1 MFEEKGFRPML
12 CQETRRGASLALTA
26 SCLVLCIADPSAAQ
40 SEDTPAGAAVE
51 EDASTGGIAEE
62 EPRLNSIRLSGL
74 YAHQFLRER
83 TSATTGEPLETQEN
97 FGGFEIAYQRELIEG
112 HLAIELSKP
121 FVFSADTFESPFEVT
136 LEGLFV
142 KGPWE
147 GYIGAILAFN
157 VRVFNAERAQEEGQK
172 NVISFGVGA
181 TIGGSYHFTERWG
194 LELGFDYAY
203 VPTDPVVAH
212 DIDVALGGVYYF

>member
-1 MFEEKGFRPML
+1 MSSKIDQAVTLGVVAF
-12 CQETRRGASLALTA
+12 
-26 SCLVLCIADPSAAQ
+26 CLVLCIASTSAAQ
-40 SEDTPAGAAVE
+40 SDDAQADAAGE
-51 EDASTGGIAEE
+51 EDASTEGIGEE
-62 EPRLNSIRLSGL
+62 KPRLNSIRLSGL
-74 YAHQFLRER
+74 YAHQFLRDR
-83 TSATTGEPLETQEN
+83 NSATTGEPLETQEN
-97 FGGFEIAYQRELIEG
+97 FGGFEIAYQRDLIED

-121 FVFSADTFESPFEVT
+121 FVFSRDTFESPFEVT

-147 GYIGAILAFN
+147 GYIGAIVAFN
-157 VRVFNAERAQEEGQK
+157 IRVFSAERAEEEGQK
-172 NVISFGVGA
+172 NVVSFGVGG

>member
-1 MFEEKGFRPML
+1 MSSKIDQAVTLGVVAF
-12 CQETRRGASLALTA
+12 
-26 SCLVLCIADPSAAQ
+26 CLVLCIAGTSGAR
-40 SEDTPAGAAVE
+40 SEDTQADAAE
-51 EDASTGGIAEE
+51 EEGASTGGIGEE
-62 EPRLNSIRLSGL
+62 KPRLNSIRLSGL

-83 TSATTGEPLETQEN
+83 NSATTGEPLETQEN
-97 FGGFEIAYQRELIEG
+97 FGGFEIAYQRDLIED

-121 FVFSADTFESPFEVT
+121 FVFSRDTFESPFEVT

-147 GYIGAILAFN
+147 GYIGAIVAFN
-157 VRVFNAERAQEEGQK
+157 IRVFSAERAEEEGRQ
-172 NVISFGVGA
+172 NVVSFGVGA

>member
-1 MFEEKGFRPML
+1 V
-12 CQETRRGASLALTA
+12 TLAATV
-26 SCLVLCIADPSAAQ
+26 SCFLLCIAGTSAAQ
-40 SEDTPAGAAVE
+40 SENSETSVAGE
-51 EDASTGGIAEE
+51 EGASEEGIGEE
-62 EPRLNSIRLSGL
+62 KPRLNSIRLSGV
-74 YAHQFLRER
+74 YAHQFLHDRN
-83 TSATTGEPLETQEN
+83 SATTGEPLETREN
-97 FGGFEIAYQRELIEG
+97 FGGFEIAYQRDLIEE

-121 FVFSADTFESPFEVT
+121 FFFSRDTFESPFEVT

-147 GYIGAILAFN
+147 GYIGAIVVMN
-157 VRVFNAERAQEEGQK
+157 IRVFSEERAQEEGHK
-172 NVISFGVGA
+172 NIVSFGVGA
-181 TIGGSYHFTERWG
+181 TIGGNYHFTERWG

>member
-1 MFEEKGFRPML
+1 MSSKIDQAVTLGVVAF
-12 CQETRRGASLALTA
+12 
-26 SCLVLCIADPSAAQ
+26 CLVLCIAGTSGAR
-40 SEDTPAGAAVE
+40 SEDTQADAAE
-51 EDASTGGIAEE
+51 EEGASTGGIGEE
-62 EPRLNSIRLSGL
+62 KPRLNSIRLSGL

-83 TSATTGEPLETQEN
+83 NSATTGEPLETQEN
-97 FGGFEIAYQRELIEG
+97 FGGFEIAYQRDLIED

-121 FVFSADTFESPFEVT
+121 FVFSRDTFESPFEVT

-147 GYIGAILAFN
+147 GYIGAIVAFN
-157 VRVFNAERAQEEGQK
+157 IRVFSAERAEEEGRK
-172 NVISFGVGA
+172 NVVSFGVGA

>member
-1 MFEEKGFRPML
+1 MTSSMIDQAATLGVV
-12 CQETRRGASLALTA
+12 A
-26 SCLVLCIADPSAAQ
+26 SCFVLCIASTSAAQ
-40 SEDTPAGAAVE
+40 SDDAQADAAGE
-51 EDASTGGIAEE
+51 EDASTEGIGEE
-62 EPRLNSIRLSGL
+62 KPRLNSIRLSGL
-74 YAHQFLRER
+74 YAHQFLRDR
-83 TSATTGEPLETQEN
+83 NSATTGEPLETQEN
-97 FGGFEIAYQRELIEG
+97 FGGFEIAYQRDLIED

-121 FVFSADTFESPFEVT
+121 FVFSRDTFESPFEVT

-147 GYIGAILAFN
+147 GYIGAIVAFN
-157 VRVFNAERAQEEGQK
+157 IRVFNAERAEEEGRE
-172 NVISFGVGA
+172 NVVSFGVGG

>member
-1 MFEEKGFRPML
+1 MSSKIDQAVTLGVVAFCF
-12 CQETRRGASLALTA
+12 
-26 SCLVLCIADPSAAQ
+26 VLCIAGTSGAQ
-40 SEDTPAGAAVE
+40 SEDTQTDAATE
-51 EDASTGGIAEE
+51 GDASPGSIGEE
-62 EPRLNSIRLSGL
+62 KPRLNSIRLSGL

-83 TSATTGEPLETQEN
+83 SSATTGEPLETQEN
-97 FGGFEIAYQRELIEG
+97 FGGFEIAYQRDLIDE

-121 FVFSADTFESPFEVT
+121 FVFSGDTFESPFEVT
-136 LEGLFV
+136 LQGLFV

-147 GYIGAILAFN
+147 GYIGAIVAFN
-157 VRVFNAERAQEEGQK
+157 VRVFNAERAEEEGRK
-172 NVISFGVGA
+172 NVVSFGVGA

>member
-1 MFEEKGFRPML
+1 M
-12 CQETRRGASLALTA
+12 TLAATGSWL
-26 SCLVLCIADPSAAQ
+26 LLCITGTSAAQ
-40 SEDTPAGAAVE
+40 SENSETSVAGE
-51 EDASTGGIAEE
+51 EGASEEGIGKK
-62 EPRLNSIRLSGL
+62 EPRLNSVRLSGV
-74 YAHQFLRER
+74 YAHQFLNER
-83 TSATTGEPLETQEN
+83 NSATTGEPLETREN
-97 FGGFEIAYQRELIEG
+97 FGGFEIAYQRDLIAE

-121 FVFSADTFESPFEVT
+121 FFFSRDTFESPFEVT
-136 LEGLFV
+136 LEGLFR

-147 GYIGAILAFN
+147 GYIGAILVLN
-157 VRVFNAERAQEEGQK
+157 VRVFSAERAEEEGQK
-172 NVISFGVGA
+172 NVVSFGVGA

>member
-1 MFEEKGFRPML
+1 MAPRKAKR
-12 CQETRRGASLALTA
+12 TATLAVAA
-26 SCLVLCIADPSAAQ
+26 SCFLLCIAGTSAAQ
-40 SEDTPAGAAVE
+40 SEDSEAAAAGE
-51 EDASTGGIAEE
+51 ESSGREGIGEKK
-62 EPRLNSIRLSGL
+62 PRLNSIRLSGA
-74 YAHQFLRER
+74 YAHQFLNER
-83 TSATTGEPLETQEN
+83 NSAATGEPLETRES
-97 FGGFEIAYQRELIEG
+97 FGGFEIAYQRDLIAD

-121 FVFSADTFESPFEVT
+121 FFFSRDTFETPFEVT

-147 GYIGAILAFN
+147 GYIGAILVFN
-157 VRVFNAERAQEEGQK
+157 VRVFSEERAQEEGQK
-172 NVISFGVGA
+172 NIFSFGVGA

>member
-1 MFEEKGFRPML
+1 MAPRKTKR
-12 CQETRRGASLALTA
+12 TATLAVAA
-26 SCLVLCIADPSAAQ
+26 SCFLLCIAGTSAAQ
-40 SEDTPAGAAVE
+40 SEDSEAVAAGE
-51 EDASTGGIAEE
+51 KGASTEGIGEKR
-62 EPRLNSIRLSGL
+62 PRLNSIRLSGV
-74 YAHQFLRER
+74 YAHQFLNER
-83 TSATTGEPLETQEN
+83 NSAATGEPLETRES
-97 FGGFEIAYQRELIEG
+97 FGGFEIAYQRELIEK

-121 FVFSADTFESPFEVT
+121 FFFSRDTFESPFEVT
-136 LEGLFV
+136 LEGLFR

-147 GYIGAILAFN
+147 GYIGAILVFN

-172 NVISFGVGA
+172 NIVSFGVGA

>member
-1 MFEEKGFRPML
+1 MPSSSSTSRIRSARAS
-12 CQETRRGASLALTA
+12 RR
-26 SCLVLCIADPSAAQ
+26 
-40 SEDTPAGAAVE
+40 
-51 EDASTGGIAEE
+51 
-62 EPRLNSIRLSGL
+62 
-74 YAHQFLRER
+74 RER
-83 TSATTGEPLETQEN
+83 NSATTGEPLETQEN
-97 FGGFEIAYQRELIEG
+97 FGGFEIAYQRDLIEE

-121 FVFSADTFESPFEVT
+121 FVFSSDTFESPFEVT
-136 LEGLFV
+136 LQGLFV

-147 GYIGAILAFN
+147 GYIGAIVAFN
-157 VRVFNAERAQEEGQK
+157 VRVFNAERAAEEGRK
-172 NVISFGVGA
+172 NVFSFGVGA